1 MIETE
6 RLVLRKPVLLD
17 AEALE
22 TPIASLERWLKEWEA
37 NALGYFTVELRTGDV
52 VGRVGFHVFDM
63 RTWTLATFAD
73 AGEDAIVELGWT
85 LLPEQRGNGYAT
97 EAARAARGWG
107 AREQLIS
114 LIEPAN
120 LASAAVAKRLGA
132 VPHATVTVS
141 GADTVVWEHP
151 R

>member
-1 MIETE
+1 MQ
-6 RLVLRKPVLLD
+6 RKPR
-17 AEALE
+17 A
-22 TPIASLERWLKEWEA
+22 PHG
-37 NALGYFTVELRTGDV
+37 NA
-52 VGRVGFHVFDM
+52 
-63 RTWTLATFAD
+63 
-73 AGEDAIVELGWT
+73 
-85 LLPEQRGNGYAT
+85 
-97 EAARAARGWG
+97 G
-107 AREQLIS
+107 AREHLIS